1 MLSKCNIG
9 FAITGSFCTFDKIK
23 IEMKK
28 LVNTGA
34 NVIPIFSFNTQQLD
48 SRFGNAKDFMEEI
61 EAIAGNKAICT
72 IPQAEPIGPKNL
84 IDLLV
89 IAPCTG
95 NTLAK
100 LANGIT
106 VTPVL
111 MAAKAH
117 MRNNRPVV
125 ISISTNDALSNS
137 LKNIGVLM
145 NMKNIYF
152 VPFGQDNHVKK
163 PYSMIAHTDLLIPTL
178 EAALEKQQIQPIVR
192 SPFSGEE

>member
-48 SRFGNAKDFMEEI
+48 SRFGNAKDLMEEI

-106 VTPVL
+106 DTPVL